1 VRVSLVVAMSRNRVI
16 GRDQDLPW
24 RLPDDLRYFKAL
36 TLGKPV
42 IMGRKTYES
51 IGRPLPQ
58 RTNIVLTR
66 DPDYQAPGCQVCASL
81 EEALRLV
88 SAEPEI
94 MIIGGAAIYRMALAR
109 ADRIYLTEVHADLD
123 GDTWFPKL
131 DPTRWQQVVREDHL
145 ADERH
150 AFDFSFVTLDR
161 IAPD

>member
-1 VRVSLVVAMSRNRVI
+1 MSRNRVI
-16 GRDQDLPW
+16 GRNNDLPW

-42 IMGRKTYES
+42 VMGRKTYES
-51 IGRPLPQ
+51 IGRPLPR

-88 SAEPEI
+88 SAEPEV
-94 MIIGGAAIYRMALAR
+94 MIIGGAAIYQMALAR

-123 GDTWFPKL
+123 GDTWFPEL
-131 DPTRWQQVVREDHL
+131 DPTRWQQVVREDHH
-145 ADERH
+145 ADDRH
-150 AFDFSFVTLDR
+150 AFDYSFVTLDR
-161 IAPD
+161 ITPD